1 MTRSPAPEAP
11 GRLGEA
17 IPAAD
22 LLAYLGALET
32 WLDERRTE
40 LDRLDAAAQAAATPD
55 AYTADLVLAL
65 SLWQAIRSRADEI
78 RPVWDS
84 GRADAVAREKISQ
97 LLWGRLDSGS
107 GAALVSLVE
116 AVKLCDALVVQLRT
130 RLSFDPH
137 TADQVA
143 RLRGVRA
150 ELVRCEDLAGSDAD
164 ARGRVETLRGR
175 LDHLVAQ
182 AARGA
187 DVSGPLAELET
198 EVARAER
205 DLIVASAQR
214 RELRRDRAR
223 TEEQRAAL
231 EAREPALREL
241 VARCRR
247 EIAHP
252 PRLAVP
258 DVSRLGPVPDSR
270 FELDAYA
277 ARLATVARAVETVED
292 AYTRPLRAR
301 AELRYSLERLAARA
315 DVNGRSAS
323 PTVRSGLAEARE
335 AVETTPCDVTL
346 ARFLVEQYQFL
357 TRDLPTPEG
366 ASS

>member
-1 MTRSPAPEAP
+1 MTRAVAPEAP

-17 IPAAD
+17 IPAAE

-65 SLWQAIRSRADEI
+65 SLWQAIRGRADEL
-78 RPVWDS
+78 RDTWDS
-84 GRADAVAREKISQ
+84 GRVDVVAREKMSV
-97 LLWGRLDSGS
+97 LVWGRLDSGS

-150 ELVRCEDLAGSDAD
+150 ELVRCEDLAGSDPD
-164 ARGRVETLRGR
+164 ARGRVAALRER
-175 LDHLVAQ
+175 LERLVAQ
-182 AARGA
+182 AERGA
-187 DVSGPLAELET
+187 DVSGPLAELEA

-214 RELRRDRAR
+214 RELARDRAR
-223 TEEQRAAL
+223 TTERRDAL

-247 EIAHP
+247 EVAHP

-277 ARLATVARAVETVED
+277 ARLDAVERAVKAVEA
-292 AYTRPLRAR
+292 AYTAPLRER
-301 AELRYSLERLAARA
+301 AELRYSLDRLAERARA
-315 DVNGRSAS
+315 NGRASS
-323 PTVRSGLAEARE
+323 PTVRSGLLEARE
-335 AVETTPCDVTL
+335 AVEATPCDITL

>member
-150 ELVRCEDLAGSDAD
+150 ELDQALRQAQQAIEDG
-164 ARGRVETLRGR
+164 
-175 LDHLVAQ
+175 Q
-182 AARGA
+182 AA
-187 DVSGPLAELET
+187 LAEGDFAAYGE
-198 EVARAER
+198 
-205 DLIVASAQR
+205 AQ
-214 RELRRDRAR
+214 DRL
-223 TEEQRAAL
+223 QQAL
-231 EAREPALREL
+231 ESA
-241 VARCRR
+241 
-247 EIAHP
+247 
-252 PRLAVP
+252 
-258 DVSRLGPVPDSR
+258 
-270 FELDAYA
+270 
-277 ARLATVARAVETVED
+277 
-292 AYTRPLRAR
+292 
-301 AELRYSLERLAARA
+301 LAAEQA
-315 DVNGRSAS
+315 LDTESSA
-323 PTVRSGLAEARE
+323 G
-335 AVETTPCDVTL
+335 
-346 ARFLVEQYQFL
+346 
-357 TRDLPTPEG
+357 
-366 ASS
+366 